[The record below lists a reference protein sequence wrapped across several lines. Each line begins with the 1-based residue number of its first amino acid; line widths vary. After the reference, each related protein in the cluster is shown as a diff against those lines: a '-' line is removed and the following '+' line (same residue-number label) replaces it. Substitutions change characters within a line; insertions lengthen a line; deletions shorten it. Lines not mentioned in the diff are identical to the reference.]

1 MEGPEGIRGVDPDRI
16 WRLSREGPGG
26 SREGPEWD
34 QRESGGFQGGLG
46 EVKRE
51 SGGVQS
57 VQIELW
63 GPEVSVG
70 DSGQRGSRSKV
81 KGP

>member
-1 MEGPEGIRGVDPDRI
+1 MEWNGMEGPEGVRGVDPDRV
-16 WRLSREGPGG
+16 WRLSREDLGG

-51 SGGVQS
+51 SGGS
-57 VQIELW
+57 R
-63 GPEVSVG
+63 VS
-70 DSGQRGSRSKV
+70 R
-81 KGP
+81 